1 MLVIARFI
9 PGTRSPALTIAALM
23 RMNWKRFTIVEIICC
38 AITTPLQV
46 GAGILI
52 GRGLAGT
59 SLPKVLFATFGI
71 VAGIIALT
79 ALANWWLA
87 SRRRKS
93 GRAPRARVRWLRP
106 TRTPFAPSNS

>member
-1 MLVIARFI
+1 MLVRLLEE
-9 PGTRSPALTIAALM
+9 ALDLPPDPM
-23 RMNWKRFTIVEIICC
+23 RD
-38 AITTPLQV
+38 
-46 GAGILI
+46 GILI
-52 GRGLAGT
+52 GRGLAGS